1 MTGFDQ
7 LLWLILPAVA
17 LLSNRTMRLLR
28 GVALLIV
35 GGAIALLPIL
45 TWFTPERWPGV
56 LAFLALTGGLI
67 TSRKVWHRWQAN
79 AAFGVVAAIPA
90 LTCLTVLAVVAP
102 NSDAFGNVIDHGPR
116 TQNTVA
122 ITFDDGPDP
131 TWTPQIEAILDS
143 AGVKGTFFE
152 VGRAVEAH
160 PDIVKSLVSD
170 GHEIANH
177 SYTHGAWDWLKPSY
191 NDGARAEE
199 AFKATVDLCPALFR
213 PPHGSKSPMLL
224 ESISNLG
231 LETVTWDVTGH
242 DWQINDPEEVA
253 RQILDAVKPGSIIL
267 LHDAIAGTSSDR
279 SVVVKALPI
288 ILSGLKARGLTP
300 VRLDQLLST
309 PAYLPQCQ

>member
-7 LLWLILPAVA
+7 LLWLIVPAITI
-17 LLSNRTMRLLR
+17 LSSAIMRRLR
-28 GVALLIV
+28 GKPLLIA
-35 GGAIALLPIL
+35 AIAMTVLLVGTWL
-45 TWFTPERWPGV
+45 TTERWLGV
-56 LAFLALTGGLI
+56 LAFLALAGGLI
-67 TSRKVWHRWQAN
+67 ASRKVSRRWQAN
-79 AAFGVVAAIPA
+79 AALAVVAAIPA

-102 NSDAFGNVIDHGPR
+102 NSDAFGNVTDHGPR

-131 TWTPQIEAILDS
+131 TWTPQIETILDN

-152 VGRAVEAH
+152 VGSAVEAH
-160 PDIVKSLVSD
+160 PDVVQSLVSN

-177 SYTHGAWDWLKPSY
+177 SYSHGAWDWLSLSY
-191 NDGARAEE
+191 HEGSEAEA
-199 AFKATVDLCPALFR
+199 AFQATVGLCPAFFR

-224 ESISNLG
+224 KSISDMG
-231 LETVTWDVTGH
+231 LNTVTWDVTGH
-242 DWQINDPEEVA
+242 DWQIDDPEEVA

-279 SVVVKALPI
+279 SVVVKALPL
-288 ILSGLKARGLTP
+288 ILSGLKAKGLTP